1 MPSRRN
7 VQQREATQLGQ
18 KSEKKT
24 GMVQGC
30 GNSPEIHSQILS
42 PSILL
47 PPAWVYAPK
56 CPEPAKRARP
66 SGGHTQYERADIHIQ
81 ITETEAGTD

>member
-1 MPSRRN
+1 MPSKRN
-7 VQQREATQLGQ
+7 LQQREATQLGQ

-24 GMVQGC
+24 GMAQGC

-47 PPAWVYAPK
+47 PPAWAYAPK
-56 CPEPAKRARP
+56 YLEPAKGAQP
-66 SGGHTQYERADIHIQ
+66 SGGHTQYERADIQIQ